1 MKIFSFV
8 KKVFVLGLTV
18 VLALK
23 CVLTKNQE
31 CKVRPEIISINSNN
45 PIFYPFS
52 IKINECSGN
61 CNNINDPYARI
72 CVLDTVKNL
81 NVKVFNLM
89 SRNNETKSIKWHGTC
104 KCICRLNKIICNN
117 KKIWNKDKCIC
128 ECKEL
133 IDKGVCDKGFIFN
146 PSNCECEC
154 DKCFNIGQYLVYSDF
169 KCKKKLIDSLTE
181 ECTKN
186 DDETKLINIT
196 LAENENNY
204 EHSSCKVYIVLM
216 TIVFTIFTGVTIYFV
231 YYNWSLIKNNIS
243 CIKFNVHKETIIW

>member
-8 KKVFVLGLTV
+8 KKIFDLGLTILSNITNALNY
-18 VLALK
+18 VLM
-23 CVLTKNQE
+23 KNQE
-31 CKVRPEIISINSNN
+31 CKVRLEIINIDGNN

-52 IKINECSGN
+52 IKINKCSGN

-154 DKCFNIGQYLVYSDF
+154 DKSCNIGQYLDYSDC
-169 KCKKKLIDSLTE
+169 KCKKR
-181 ECTKN
+181 
-186 DDETKLINIT
+186 
-196 LAENENNY
+196 
-204 EHSSCKVYIVLM
+204 
-216 TIVFTIFTGVTIYFV
+216 
-231 YYNWSLIKNNIS
+231 
-243 CIKFNVHKETIIW
+243 